1 MKFADTNFILALLNP
16 NDQWHLKATAV
27 SRGLNERI
35 VTTTWVLMEL
45 GDALSAGRHRP
56 QFLRFIEKLA
66 TQPDWEVVPA
76 TAGLFDRAVELFRAR
91 PDKDWT
97 LTDCSSFVV
106 MNERNI
112 ADALTNDHHFEQAG
126 FNALLK

>member
-27 SRGLNERI
+27 SRDLDEHI

-45 GDALSAGRHRP
+45 GGALSSARHR
-56 QFLRFIEKLA
+56 QLFLRFIDRLA
-66 TQPDWEVVPA
+66 VQPDWEVVPA
-76 TAGLFDRAVELFRAR
+76 TAGLFDRAVELFRTR

-106 MNERNI
+106 MSERNI

-126 FNALLK
+126 FRALLK

>member
-16 NDQWHLKATAV
+16 NDQWHSKAIAA

-45 GDALSAGRHRP
+45 GDALSADRHR
-56 QFLRFIEKLA
+56 QLFLRFIDKLA

-76 TAGLFDRAVELFRAR
+76 TQRFFERAVELFRAR
-91 PDKDWT
+91 ADKDWT

-112 ADALTNDHHFEQAG
+112 SDALTNDHHFEQAG
-126 FNALLK
+126 FRTTLK